1 MLCLGRQEESPEDDH
16 QKMILQLPQKLT
28 AATGH
33 HDKVIGEKRNVDL
46 CNDHSAG
53 AIFIEKGRIM
63 WSPLRSAGEVRR
75 NCVVAEYI
83 HVEPDK
89 HEEGERCW

>member
-1 MLCLGRQEESPEDDH
+1 MLCLGRHEESPEDDR
-16 QKMILQLPQKLT
+16 QKMIVAAT

-33 HDKVIGEKRNVDL
+33 HDKVIGEKRSVDL

-53 AIFIEKGRIM
+53 AIFIEKRRIM

-75 NCVVAEYI
+75 YCVVAEYI

>member
-1 MLCLGRQEESPEDDH
+1 MHVRVAGRHEESTEDDR
-16 QKMILQLPQKLT
+16 QKMIVAAT

-33 HDKVIGEKRNVDL
+33 HDKVIGEKRSVDL

-53 AIFIEKGRIM
+53 AIFKRRIM

-89 HEEGERCW
+89 HGEGERCW